1 MKNRHVKGQIISPG
15 KEIGET
21 YFVAFPFSSTS
32 PVEELSH
39 RKPDMEMAR
48 FEKEMNLLISE
59 LEEAVKRL
67 KKDSYLEDAEIV
79 QTHIF
84 LLRDRGFHR
93 RVKDK
98 IKTHRLTAEAAVEKT
113 VQEILEMLENSGS
126 SVFSE
131 RAWDF
136 KDIAMRLKRKLAKE
150 EAYIFKKLLNK
161 VHNPVVVTKE
171 IFPSLVLEAK
181 KEGIKAFIIENGTS
195 LSHAAILA
203 KSFGLPVL
211 KIENLYAHGLRNK
224 TKVLVDADNGR
235 LVINPGKIEIDWI
248 DSIRQPKDFVK
259 PSLLP
264 VKIWINIVDPTQLK
278 KNDLENVE
286 GIGLYRTESLFMEKE
301 EDFPDEDEQYQV
313 YSVLFKRAGNRP
325 LTIRSLDIGG
335 DKNLPYF
342 SFGPQEN
349 PYLGFRAHRIY
360 RFHPEIFITQ
370 MRAILRAGANSSKL
384 RILFPMIENV
394 DELLF
399 VQSLLKKAVCSLK
412 EDGIKHGRSFQKGV
426 LVEVPSAVW
435 DFKRLLSFVDFASLG
450 TNDLLQYFFAVDRN
464 NANVTGSYWP
474 ENPTSLRMLKGLVE
488 TAREMGKSLNICG
501 EIASDV
507 RFLPLLVG
515 LGFKHISVDSHAVP
529 YVRESLSSLD
539 VSSCIQIAQE
549 CLRVEKVSEVRA
561 ILDTFKPHVTEH
573 NTPSLKKQTES
584 IDPVCR
590 MVVHSKGNKLSV
602 VLDGRTYYFCSKQC
616 RDKFT
621 KNKCS

>member
-1 MKNRHVKGQIISPG
+1 MKNRNIKGQIISPG
-15 KEIGET
+15 IEMGET
-21 YFVAFPFSSTS
+21 YFVVFPFSSIS
-32 PVEELSH
+32 PVEKLSR
-39 RKPDMEMAR
+39 RKPDMEIAR
-48 FEKEMNLLISE
+48 FEKETNSLVSE
-59 LEEAVKRL
+59 LEEAVKSF
-67 KKDSYLEDAEIV
+67 KKDSYFEDAEIV

-84 LLRDRGFHR
+84 LLRDKGFQR

-98 IKTHRLTAEAAVEKT
+98 IKTHRLTAEAAVEKAL
-113 VQEILEMLENSGS
+113 QEIIEVLESSGS

-131 RAWDF
+131 RSSDF
-136 KDIAMRLKRKLAKE
+136 KDILMRLKKKLAKE
-150 EAYIFKKLLNK
+150 EAAIFKKLLNK
-161 VHNPVVVTKE
+161 SNNPVVVTKE
-171 IFPSLVLEAK
+171 LFPSLVLEAK
-181 KEGIKAFIIENGTS
+181 KEGAKAFLIEEGTS
-195 LSHAAILA
+195 LSHAAIMA

-211 KIENLYAHGLRNK
+211 KIENLYAHGLRDK

-235 LVINPGKIEIDWI
+235 LVINPGKMEVDWI

-259 PSLLP
+259 TSLLP
-264 VKIWINIVDPTQLK
+264 VKIWINITDPTQLK

-286 GIGLYRTESLFMEKE
+286 GIGLYRTESPFMEK

-313 YSVLFKRAGNRP
+313 YSVLFEKAGDR
-325 LTIRSLDIGG
+325 LVTIRTLDIGG
-335 DKNLPYF
+335 DKTLPYF

-384 RILFPMIENV
+384 RVLFPMIENV

-399 VQSLLKKAVCSLK
+399 VQDLLRKAILSLK
-412 EDGIKHGRSFQKGV
+412 EEGIKHNHNFQQGV

-515 LGFKHISVDSHAVP
+515 LGFKHISIDSHAVS

-539 VSSCIQIAQE
+539 VCSCIQLAQE
-549 CLRVEKVSEVRA
+549 CLRAEKVSEVKA

-573 NTPSLKKQTES
+573 DTSSLKKQTES
-584 IDPVCR
+584 IDPVCG

-602 VLDGRTYYFCSKQC
+602 VLDGRTHYFCSKQC

-621 KNKCS
+621 KNKRS